1 MADRLARDPVDPTRA
16 EEGRGIHGLGMDR
29 VEIPGE
35 DLAPALDPGPAGDD
49 REELVELASPLEEM
63 VGDGEAMDQ
72 AALDLGPI
80 LGRKRLE
87 GQDVVLVVAA
97 PAGAPLEV
105 ALDARPG
112 IEDRPEPVT
121 PGQRVVRLPLVLEQ
135 FQPRRPDLGRG
146 PRGAQDRQPGREH
159 PQDPEGAQPEHSHSD
174 PTASPRQRRLVH
186 RNPPR
191 TGRTPERA
199 SG

>member
-1 MADRLARDPVDPTRA
+1 
-16 EEGRGIHGLGMDR
+16 MDR

-35 DLAPALDPGPAGDD
+35 DLAPALDPGPFGDD
-49 REELVELASPLEEM
+49 REELVELAPLLEEI

-72 AALDLGPI
+72 AALDLGPV

-121 PGQRVVRLPLVLEQ
+121 PGHRVVRLPLVLEQ

-146 PRGAQDRQPGREH
+146 PRGAQDGQPGREH
-159 PQDPEGAQPEHSHSD
+159 PQDPEGAQPEHAI
-174 PTASPRQRRLVH
+174 PTLRRV
-186 RNPPR
+186 RANGDSCIATPPN
-191 TGRTPERA
+191 RA
-199 SG
+199 NA